1 MLEMIIAAISS
12 SGFGAILG
20 AINGFIQRLEE
31 RKNLSLRF
39 EHEQAMAKI
48 DAERAKAEHAMGI
61 EAAQINNQLGIE
73 LLNAESEAAAF
84 ELSQADSKF
93 SAIVKAC
100 VRPVV
105 LLYLLTL
112 TTIVGVGLYQLVDGL
127 ETLGDGVIEDLF
139 KSCVYM
145 VLSLTS
151 MAVSWYFAQRPS
163 KHFDKMLLSAFGR
176 RF

>member
-1 MLEMIIAAISS
+1 MIEMIIAAISS

-20 AINGFIQRLEE
+20 AVNGFLQRLEE

-39 EHEQAMAKI
+39 EHEQEMAKI
-48 DAERAKAEHAMGI
+48 DAERTRAEHEMGI
-61 EAAQINNQLGIE
+61 EAAEIDNRLRID
-73 LLNAESEAAAF
+73 LLDSEAEAQAF
-84 ELSQADSKF
+84 ESSQSESSFGAT
-93 SAIVKAC
+93 VKAC

-112 TTIVGVGLYQLVDGL
+112 TTIISIGLYELVGGL
-127 ETLGDGVIEDLF
+127 ERLGDGTIEDLF

-163 KHFDKMLLSAFGR
+163 KHFDKMLQSAFSR

>member
-1 MLEMIIAAISS
+1 MLEMIIAAVSS

-20 AINGFIQRLEE
+20 AVNGFLQRLEE

-39 EHEQAMAKI
+39 EHEQKMAQI
-48 DAERAKAEHAMGI
+48 DAEQAKAEHEMGI
-61 EAAQINNQLGIE
+61 EAAEIDNQLQID
-73 LLNAESEAAAF
+73 LLGAEAEASAF
-84 ELSQADSKF
+84 TASQADSDF
-93 SAIVKAC
+93 GAMIKAC

-112 TTIVGVGLYQLVDGL
+112 TTIIGVGLYSLVDGL
-127 ETLGDGVIEDLF
+127 ETLQEGTIVDLF

-163 KHFDKMLLSAFGR
+163 KHFDQMLQSAFSR